1 VSDYY
6 YEKERVLTMTQSIV
20 NREIPS
26 LKRESAERA
35 IVQSVQLLGEAEE
48 LLQAS
53 YSGWV
58 LDTPHP
64 TALDAHLVIVVA
76 RLRDAGRGE
85 LVPNRVVRYANVAM
99 ETSAWKDMMQGRQ
112 TIPLGGF

>member
-1 VSDYY
+1 MQT
-6 YEKERVLTMTQSIV
+6 LTIARSLV
-20 NREIPS
+20 DREIPS
-26 LKRESAERA
+26 LKCENAERA
-35 IVQSVQLLGEAEE
+35 IVQSAQLLAEVDE

-58 LDTPHP
+58 LDTPYP

>member
-1 VSDYY
+1 MQT
-6 YEKERVLTMTQSIV
+6 LTIARSLV
-20 NREIPS
+20 DREIPS
-26 LKRESAERA
+26 LKRENAERA
-35 IVQSVQLLGEAEE
+35 IVQSAQLLAEVDE

-58 LDTPHP
+58 LDTPYP
-64 TALDAHLVIVVA
+64 TALDAHLIIVVA